1 MSSSIDIAE
10 AIVTQLNAAELSQ
23 TIASERGY
31 LPIFDLEDMDDAL
44 HVTVVP
50 AGDTQVALSRSMSQ
64 YDYVTEIGV
73 QIRFPGQAFP
83 SNENLD
89 PFMTLVQE
97 IRDLF
102 NRQRLTGESTKAV
115 CVGTEAA
122 YSDDHLERLHQ
133 FTALIKLRHRVMR

>member
-1 MSSSIDIAE
+1 MSDAISIAD
-10 AIVTQLNAAELSQ
+10 AITTELSAATLSQ
-23 TIASERGY
+23 PIAAERGY
-31 LPIFDLEDMDDAL
+31 LPIFDLEEMDDAL

-50 AGDTQVALSRSMSQ
+50 AGDTQVALSRSMDQ
-64 YDYVTEIGV
+64 YDFVTEVGV

-89 PFMTLVQE
+89 PYMTLVQE
-97 IRDLF
+97 IRDF
-102 NRQRLTGESTKAV
+102 FRKRRLDTGTKAI
-115 CVGTEAA
+115 CTATEAT